1 MPAEALVVAV
11 RAAAVPVDTGAFES
25 AIRELTL
32 PLPVPSP
39 GSTWCVELPGLV
51 QVWSTDDFSLQALTS
66 QEPACATATEGAM
79 KLVVAVLGAAVP
91 AEAVTAEVP
100 PVLR

>member
-1 MPAEALVVAV
+1 MAV
-11 RAAAVPVDTGAFES
+11 RAAAVPVATGAFES
-25 AIRELTL
+25 ATRELTL
-32 PLPVPSP
+32 PLPVIA
-39 GSTWCVELPGLV
+39 GVDLVVELLGLV

-91 AEAVTAEVP
+91 AEAVTA
-100 PVLR
+100 